1 MASGKSRNSFYSFR
15 IKGRNKGI
23 LISAFF
29 VFLVTALC
37 SCGHKAQG
45 TLFQLP
51 EEWELRSGDLVFR
64 KGGSLISHTVT
75 FADTG
80 SVYSHVG
87 MVLWTPEG
95 WKVLHAVPN
104 ERASKHEK
112 DSVKLENIEI
122 FFRSDRASHG
132 AVYRLNPSPVSYD
145 TLKLRQKGL
154 EIYQRHLLFDGSF
167 DDLDSNAF
175 YCTEL
180 VWFIYQ
186 KELGIDLS
194 EGRRHKEPLFPPMIF
209 CSDILA
215 YPELKEIYKF

>member
-1 MASGKSRNSFYSFR
+1 MASGKSRNSFYSLW
-15 IKGRNKGI
+15 IKGRNRGFF
-23 LISAFF
+23 ISAFF
-29 VFLVTALC
+29 IFIMTGLC
-37 SCGHKAQG
+37 SCGHEAQV

-51 EEWELRSGDLVFR
+51 EEWTLQSGDLVFR

-87 MVLWTPEG
+87 MVLWTPKG

-104 ERASKHEK
+104 ERNGKHEK
-112 DSVKLENIEI
+112 DSVKIEALEI

-132 AVYRLNPSPVSYD
+132 AVYRLTPSPSPDD
-145 TLKLRQKGL
+145 TLKLLQKGL
-154 EIYQRHLLFDGSF
+154 EIYQRHLLFDGAFS
-167 DDLDSNAF
+167 DLDSNAF

-209 CSDILA
+209 CSDIMA
-215 YPELKEIYKF
+215 YTELKEIYKF

>member
-1 MASGKSRNSFYSFR
+1 MENGKSMNKFHPL
-15 IKGRNKGI
+15 ITKGRNKGI

-29 VFLVTALC
+29 IFILTISG
-37 SCGHKAQG
+37 SCKHKNEG
-45 TLFQLP
+45 ILFQLP
-51 EEWELRSGDLVFR
+51 EEWALQSGDLVFR

-87 MVLWTPEG
+87 MVLWTADG

-104 ERASKHEK
+104 ERANKQEK
-112 DSVKLENIEI
+112 DSVKLEDIGV

-132 AVYRLNPSPVSYD
+132 AVYRLEPPPSSD
-145 TLKLRQKGL
+145 DSLKLLQKGL
-154 EIYQRHLLFDGSF
+154 EIYQRHPLFDGDF
-167 DDLDSNAF
+167 NDLDSNAF

-180 VWFIYQ
+180 VWFIYR

-194 EGRRHKEPLFPPMIF
+194 QGRRHKKALFPPMIF
-209 CSDILA
+209 CSDILTH
-215 YPELKEIYKF
+215 PELKETYKF